1 MTLTWNPE
9 QYLRYGDERARPF
22 LDLTARIGAERPGLV
37 VDLGAGPATQTRL
50 LAERWPGA
58 EVLAVDSSPEM
69 IARADLVEGLTAV
82 HGDLR
87 TWTPPGEV
95 DVLVTNA
102 ALQWVPGHL
111 DEMPRLAGMLAPGGW
126 FAMQVPGNFD
136 EPSHTIRRDLAD
148 QEPYAAHLQGIA
160 SPASYDAATYLR
172 ALQGG
177 RARGRRVGDRLSPR
191 AARPRPR
198 LRMGLRHGRPAHPAG
213 VAGGAPDRVRGG
225 VQSSSA
231 RGLSRSRARGRA
243 ALPTRLRRR
252 PPPLRRMRTAEARPR
267 RCCHLP
273 SGTTPSTSCSGP
285 PERP

>member
-111 DEMPRLAGMLAPGGW
+111 DELPRLAGMLAPGGW

-148 QEPYAAHLQGIA
+148 QEPYAAHLEGIA

-172 ALQGG
+172 ALQGAG
-177 RARGRRVGDRLSPR
+177 LEVDAWETVYLHVLHGPDPVFEWVSGTGARPTLQALPEVLRTEFEEEFKARLREAYPEHGHGVVLPFRRVFAVGRRP
-191 AARPRPR
+191 
-198 LRMGLRHGRPAHPAG
+198 
-213 VAGGAPDRVRGG
+213 
-225 VQSSSA
+225 
-231 RGLSRSRARGRA
+231 
-243 ALPTRLRRR
+243 
-252 PPPLRRMRTAEARPR
+252 
-267 RCCHLP
+267 
-273 SGTTPSTSCSGP
+273 
-285 PERP
+285 